1 MIYEKEKR
9 YVIAFDDVPAER
21 QIIPALPEEE
31 RKLNFVEVETGF
43 TEDQARTEAGR
54 CLSCRRCLGCA
65 LCWAECKPVAID
77 FDLPDERRSQEF
89 EEVVLTSGQDNG
101 FHPINPDFA
110 YGKLAN
116 VVTDLQFE
124 HMLSPH
130 GPTGGIPMAPGS
142 GDTPAKVAFVQGR
155 SQGGDDHLL
164 SSLYL
169 AANEA
174 ILARRSIPDLTAVI
188 ISPAPEALTPE
199 ERAQLS
205 SMEWLTVIEAE
216 PIQVKE
222 NEENGLLRVLYQD
235 KDPDAAVNDIDLAIV
250 LTQPKISNHLKAL
263 SGKLEQEVRS

>member
-31 RKLNFVEVETGF
+31 RKLNFIEVETGF
-43 TEDQARTEAGR
+43 TEEQARMEAGR

-77 FDLPDERRSQEF
+77 FDLPDESRSLEF

-101 FHPINPDFA
+101 FHPVKPDLG

-124 HMLSPH
+124 QMLSPH

-142 GDTPAKVAFVQGR
+142 GDTPAKVAFVQ
-155 SQGGDDHLL
+155 SSSKGGDDHLL

-174 ILARRSIPDLTAVI
+174 MLARRSVPDLTAVI
-188 ISPAPEALTPE
+188 ISPAATLLPPE
-199 ERAQLS
+199 EKKQLS
-205 SMEWLTVIEAE
+205 AMDWLTVIEAE
-216 PIQVKE
+216 PTLVKA
-222 NEENGLLRVLYQD
+222 NEENGLLSVVYQD
-235 KDPDAAVNDIDLAIV
+235 KDPDANVDSIDLAVV
-250 LTQPKISNHLKAL
+250 LTQPQIPNDIKVL
-263 SGKLEQEVRS
+263 GDKLEQEVRP